1 MAGATLCEP
10 RCADFVAG
18 AALGEPLNADIVA
31 GAAVANLEVQ
41 IARNAPVFGG
51 PQVLEESSTSLGASR
66 PQDLHRFC
74 NSRWHWKSL
83 EIPQPTPVS
92 KSFATLLACRYV
104 HIVMAQC
111 CQVIKLAC
119 GHACCHHASCYY
131 TCPCSASMFVSHENT
146 FCTNN
151 LYLTSFPN
159 QHAVSTASFPAL
171 FSRAR
176 QPTTSCSAKWTT
188 QSSHVFRKPY
198 QAPD

>member
-1 MAGATLCEP
+1 MRTSKCRLRGTRLCSVDPKSLRKALRLWGPLDLKIYTGSAT
-10 RCADFVAG
+10 V
-18 AALGEPLNADIVA
+18 
-31 GAAVANLEVQ
+31 
-41 IARNAPVFGG
+41 GG
-51 PQVLEESSTSLGASR
+51 TG
-66 PQDLHRFC
+66 
-74 NSRWHWKSL
+74 KSL